1 MAGFTGL
8 RDCGNAPRK
17 ILLQDFYKAIYRG
30 ETQYL
35 MDFLHE
41 QFVWDFPG
49 GTIRQDKKAAL
60 EYLSQYYAARMGQLT
75 ITNMITHGAEAAVSG
90 TVLTESGLEYHFCDI
105 FTFSSAGRSLIKH
118 ISSFQR

>member
-1 MAGFTGL
+1 MTGFVGL
-8 RDCGNAPRK
+8 KDCGNVPRK
-17 ILLQDFYKAIYRG
+17 LLLHDFYKAVYRG

-35 MDFLHE
+35 IDFLHE

-49 GTIRQDKKAAL
+49 GTIDRDKEAAL
-60 EYLSQYYAARMGQLT
+60 EYLSQYYASRMRQLT
-75 ITNMITHGAEAAVSG
+75 ITKMITHGAEAAVSG

-105 FTFSSAGRSLIKH
+105 FTFGNASSSKIKH